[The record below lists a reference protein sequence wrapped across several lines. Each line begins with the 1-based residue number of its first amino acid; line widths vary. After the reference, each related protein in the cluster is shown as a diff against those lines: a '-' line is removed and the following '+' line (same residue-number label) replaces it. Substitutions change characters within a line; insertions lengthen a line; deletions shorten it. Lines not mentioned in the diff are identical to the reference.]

1 MPPNRAFDDRLGGAP
16 AKRDSER
23 EQSIPRVALVTA
35 VADVQRRR
43 RKRARL
49 KRLVAIVPV
58 SDYRDVVG

>member
-1 MPPNRAFDDRLGGAP
+1 MPPNRAFDDRLAT
-16 AKRDSER
+16 ARSKRASER
-23 EQSIPRVALVTA
+23 EQSSPPVALVTA

-49 KRLVAIVPV
+49 KRVVAIVPV